1 MSKESLCHY
10 DPLFIPTPNPKDP
23 FSIPYGYLNRDYNS
37 IDDRSVGTQ
46 VKVNKRWYEKK
57 SDDNYYLFIKIDVD
71 LAEKSLKK
79 IEEKLA
85 KL

>member
-1 MSKESLCHY
+1 MR
-10 DPLFIPTPNPKDP
+10 DP
-23 FSIPYGYLNRDYNS
+23 FEIPYGYLNRDYNS
-37 IDDRSVGTQ
+37 IDDRPVGTQ

-79 IEEKLA
+79 IHEKLA

>member
-1 MSKESLCHY
+1 MR
-10 DPLFIPTPNPKDP
+10 DP
-23 FSIPYGYLNRDYNS
+23 FKIPYSFLNRDYNS
-37 IDDRSVGTQ
+37 IDDRPLGTQ

-71 LAEKSLKK
+71 LAKKSLKK
-79 IEEKLA
+79 IHEKLA